1 MPPEATAASTPPVL
15 LVHGAWHGAWC
26 WERQFAPWLRQQ
38 GHVVET
44 LDLPGHGHPGPQRIA
59 LYPVRAYVD
68 AVAARLAQSP
78 RPMVV
83 AGHSMGGFV
92 VQKLMER
99 RPAKLAGAALFA
111 SVPPQ
116 GVLGVVLHLL
126 RSRPLDFLR
135 SVTRLDLYHLVRT
148 PQFAQA
154 LFYNAGLD
162 AKTVE
167 AYWQPLQN
175 ESFRAF
181 LDMLVLDLPRSRRV
195 DPALPNWI
203 VGGELDR
210 IFPPAEVRATAKAYG
225 VEAKLYSGM
234 AHNLMLDRGWETVA
248 ADFSSWLH
256 GIRKK

>member
-1 MPPEATAASTPPVL
+1 MPPEAATEAPAVL

-59 LYPVRAYVD
+59 LYAVRDYVD
-68 AVAARLAQSP
+68 AVAATLARSR

-111 SVPPQ
+111 AVPPQ
-116 GVLGVVLHLL
+116 GVVGVVLHLL

-135 SVTRLDLYHLVRT
+135 SVAGLDLYHLVRE
-148 PQFAQA
+148 PRFAQA
-154 LFYNAGLD
+154 MFYSTGLD
-162 AKTVE
+162 AKSIE

-181 LDMLVLDLPRSRRV
+181 LDMLVLDLPRTKRV
-195 DPALPNWI
+195 DPALPKWI

-210 IFPPAEVRATAKAYG
+210 IFPPTEVRATAKAYG
-225 VEAKLYSGM
+225 VEARLYPGM

-248 ADFSSWLH
+248 ADFSTWL
-256 GIRKK
+256 RSVPVA